1 MATRRK
7 PTTPSGPTVLEA
19 IRQNKPFRS
28 RHQEALVTLMLTT
41 EAVRGRFEAL
51 FHGHGE
57 LTHQQYNVL
66 RILRGA
72 QPDGL
77 PTLAIAERMLERTP
91 GITRLIDRL
100 EAKALVKRQ
109 RDRADRRVVQC
120 RITPAGVALLGALDG
135 PVDRLDEQILGCLDE
150 REVATFLA
158 LLNRVRLC
166 LHSEA
171 SSPD

>member
-7 PTTPSGPTVLEA
+7 PTAASGPTVQEA
-19 IRQNKPFRS
+19 IRQTKPFRS

-51 FHGHGE
+51 FQGHGE

-109 RDRADRRVVQC
+109 RDREDRRVVHC
-120 RITPAGVALLGALDG
+120 RITPAGVALLAALDG
-135 PVDRLDEQILGCLDE
+135 PVDRLDDEVLNCLDE
-150 REVATFLA
+150 RELATFLG
-158 LLNRVRLC
+158 LLNRVRLG
-166 LHSEA
+166 LHSQA
-171 SSPD
+171 NSAD